1 MVNSTGNIKDKGTTL
16 LRYAMYYGMILG
28 AFWVFKYLFK
38 IGAGFSDH
46 IFIYV
51 FYLLNVGTFL
61 LVYIFTFKF
70 KNSDP
75 EKPKGILSCIA
86 FVTLI
91 CFFASFFESVIVY
104 AHFQFIDPSY
114 FAEMSGPLMDMV
126 NNMPYPPQQKELMLD
141 LVTSKPF
148 YLLSNFIGNT
158 VLGFILGLFMGLLIN
173 TQNKQMP

>member
-1 MVNSTGNIKDKGTTL
+1 M

-28 AFWVFKYLFK
+28 LFWVFKYLFR

-61 LVYIFTFKF
+61 LIYIFTFKF

-75 EKPKGILSCIA
+75 DHPKSILSCIL

-91 CFFASFFESVIVY
+91 CFFASFFESVIMY
-104 AHFQFIDPSY
+104 AHFQLIDPGY
-114 FAEMSGPLMDMV
+114 FLKMTTPMVEMVDSL
-126 NNMPYPPQQKELMLD
+126 PYSPQEKELVMGM
-141 LVTSKPF
+141 VTSKPF
-148 YLLSNFIGNT
+148 YIISNFIGNT
-158 VLGFILGLFMGLLIN
+158 MLGLILGLLMGLLIN
-173 TQNKQMP
+173 TQKR